1 MSDLAARLALPV
13 LPLNNGVVFPH
24 MVITVRME
32 SEEGRLALA
41 AAEASE
47 GQLLLVPRIE
57 GKYASVGTVAQIQD
71 ADDEGNI
78 VVTGLSRAR
87 VGTGSTDDNGAL
99 WVEAEPI
106 TELDVVNDPALE
118 ELVAEYRAV
127 VTEVLNLRGI
137 GRLADRVLD
146 VDNPSQL
153 ADLAVYSPDLSL
165 EQKVEVLE
173 TIDLRARIAILL
185 DWMREV
191 LADLNLRRKVRE
203 DATERIDKSQREYI
217 LRQQMEAIRKE
228 LGDDDD
234 VATQYRAKLEELD
247 LPEKVAEAVTR
258 EIDRLERM
266 SEQSPEHSWVR
277 TWLETIFEVP
287 WSVTTEDQ
295 LDLNAAWTVLDADHT
310 GLKDVKERIVEHLA
324 VRKLRQERGLEGE
337 EDRRAGAILLLVG
350 PPGVGKTSL
359 GESVAKAL
367 GRKFVRVALGG
378 LRDEAEIRGHRRTYV
393 GARPGRIVRSLIEAG
408 SMNPVFLLDEM
419 DKVGNDWRG
428 DPSSALLEVLDPAQN
443 HTFRDNYL
451 ETDLNLS
458 NVLFIATANVIETI
472 PAPLLDRTEVITIDG
487 YTDAEKVEIAR
498 DHLLPRQLRG
508 AGLEP
513 EELEVTEGALATIV
527 DRYTREAGVR
537 NLERQ
542 LGKLARK
549 VATEIAKS
557 AEATTVEIDDADLR
571 EYLGRPKVWKD
582 EAKDRTDVP
591 GVATG
596 LAVTGAGGDVLFIE
610 ATSKAGERDL
620 VLTGQLGD
628 VMKESA
634 RIALSYLESRA
645 DELKIEE
652 ATLNRSYHL
661 HVPAGAVPKDGP
673 SAGITMAT
681 ALASLMTG
689 RKVRGDIGM
698 TGEVTLQGKVL
709 PIGGV
714 KQKVLAAH
722 RAGLT
727 QVIVPR
733 RNEADIDDVPE
744 LVRDEM
750 TFHIADDMTQ
760 VLEWALI

>member
-1 MSDLAARLALPV
+1 
-13 LPLNNGVVFPH
+13 
-24 MVITVRME
+24 
-32 SEEGRLALA
+32 
-41 AAEASE
+41 
-47 GQLLLVPRIE
+47 
-57 GKYASVGTVAQIQD
+57 
-71 ADDEGNI
+71 
-78 VVTGLSRAR
+78 
-87 VGTGSTDDNGAL
+87 
-99 WVEAEPI
+99 
-106 TELDVVNDPALE
+106 
-118 ELVAEYRAV
+118 
-127 VTEVLNLRGI
+127 
-137 GRLADRVLD
+137 
-146 VDNPSQL
+146 
-153 ADLAVYSPDLSL
+153 
-165 EQKVEVLE
+165 
-173 TIDLRARIAILL
+173 
-185 DWMREV
+185 
-191 LADLNLRRKVRE
+191 
-203 DATERIDKSQREYI
+203 
-217 LRQQMEAIRKE
+217 
-228 LGDDDD
+228 
-234 VATQYRAKLEELD
+234 
-247 LPEKVAEAVTR
+247 
-258 EIDRLERM
+258 
-266 SEQSPEHSWVR
+266 
-277 TWLETIFEVP
+277 
-287 WSVTTEDQ
+287 
-295 LDLNAAWTVLDADHT
+295 
-310 GLKDVKERIVEHLA
+310 
-324 VRKLRQERGLEGE
+324 
-337 EDRRAGAILLLVG
+337 
-350 PPGVGKTSL
+350 
-359 GESVAKAL
+359 
-367 GRKFVRVALGG
+367 
-378 LRDEAEIRGHRRTYV
+378 
-393 GARPGRIVRSLIEAG
+393 
-408 SMNPVFLLDEM
+408 
-419 DKVGNDWRG
+419 
-428 DPSSALLEVLDPAQN
+428 
-443 HTFRDNYL
+443 
-451 ETDLNLS
+451 
-458 NVLFIATANVIETI
+458 VLFIATANVIETI